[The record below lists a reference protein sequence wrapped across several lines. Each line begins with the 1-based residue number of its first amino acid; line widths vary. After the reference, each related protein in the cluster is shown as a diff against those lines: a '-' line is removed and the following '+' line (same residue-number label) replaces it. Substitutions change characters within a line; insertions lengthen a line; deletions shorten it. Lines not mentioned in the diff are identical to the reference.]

1 MVDDAHGFGVLGE
14 HGRGSLEHCAVAA
27 HDVPVYMAT
36 LGKALGTAGAFIAGS
51 SDLIETLIQ
60 KARTYIYTTASPPAL
75 AEATRTSLNLVRSR
89 PDTRK
94 QLQDNIRYFRNCCG
108 QLGVVLSISQTAIQ
122 PIIIGEARDAI
133 SISEQLLANG
143 VLVTAIRPPTV
154 PEGSARLRIT
164 ITAAHQHTHIDKLI
178 SLLRQLL

>member
-1 MVDDAHGFGVLGE
+1 MVDDAHGFGVLGDK
-14 HGRGSLEHCAVAA
+14 GNGSLAHCGVATC
-27 HDVPVYMAT
+27 DVPVYMAT

-75 AEATRTSLNLVRSR
+75 AEATRTSLHLVRSQPEIR
-89 PDTRK
+89 VR
-94 QLQDNIRYFRNCCG
+94 LQENIRYFRNCCG
-108 QLGVVLSISQTAIQ
+108 QLGVVLSTSQTAMQ
-122 PIIIGEARDAI
+122 PIIIGEACDAI
-133 SISEQLLANG
+133 SVSEQLLANG

-164 ITAAHQHTHIDKLI
+164 ITAAHRHTHIDKLV
-178 SLLRQLL
+178 SLLHQLL